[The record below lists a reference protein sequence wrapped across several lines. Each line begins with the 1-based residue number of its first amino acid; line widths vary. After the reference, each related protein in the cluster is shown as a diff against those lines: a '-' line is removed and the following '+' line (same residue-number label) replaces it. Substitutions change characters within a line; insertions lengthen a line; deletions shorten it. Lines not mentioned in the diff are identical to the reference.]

1 MINQQRG
8 FWSSIPPVTK
18 NLIIINTIVWLA
30 TFLFPDKIGETAFK
44 YLALHYWGAS
54 DFNPAQLI
62 TYMFFH
68 DNQGLMH
75 LFFNMF
81 SLFIFGKV
89 LEQVWGGKRF
99 LFYYLSTGLGAAI
112 VQELTW
118 MLSWQDGFALQDP
131 ATGMAVMHGKEA
143 VSYALQQGMN
153 INLYLNQMIT
163 IGASGAVFGI
173 LLAFG
178 MMFPNAPMYLFFI
191 PVPIKAKYIVIGYG
205 LLELFFGFGGIQQ
218 GVAHFAHLGGMAFG
232 LIILLIWKK
241 RGILGGNYF

>member
-1 MINQQRG
+1 MMYQRQG
-8 FWSSIPPVTK
+8 FWASIPPVTK
-18 NLIIINTIVWLA
+18 NLILINAIIWLA
-30 TFLFPDKIGETAFK
+30 TFIFPVRIGDGVFK
-44 YLALHYWGAS
+44 YLALHYWQAP
-54 DFNPAQLI
+54 DFNPAQLV
-62 TYMFFH
+62 TYMFLH

-99 LFYYLSTGLGAAI
+99 LFYFISTGIGAAI
-112 VQELTW
+112 LQEVVWTFTW
-118 MLSWQDGFALQDP
+118 EDSFMLGDPTTGAIALR
-131 ATGMAVMHGKEA
+131 GHEA
-143 VSYALQQGMN
+143 VNYAIQHG
-153 INLYLNQMIT
+153 IDISTTLNDMIT
-163 IGASGAVFGI
+163 VGASGGVFGI

-205 LLELFFGFGGIQQ
+205 LLELLFGIGGIQQ
-218 GVAHFAHLGGMAFG
+218 GVAHFAHLGGMLFG
-232 LIILLIWKK
+232 FIIILIWKK